1 MNRHAVNQINPRE
14 ENPMSKQTVTRR
26 NMLVATGA
34 GALAAPM
41 IIGSAKAQATVSW
54 KMATAW
60 PGGPLMDIG
69 AKAFAERIEL
79 LSDGRF
85 KVQVFPGGALGNALK
100 VPETVKNG
108 VAECGHTW
116 MGYDWGADTT
126 TCLFGGYAG
135 SFDTE
140 RMLHWIY
147 EAGGLDL
154 QRKFRDE
161 TAGVY
166 STVLFI
172 RTAEVFLHSRKPVRT
187 MADLK
192 GLKLRTA
199 GAWLDMSREMGAAPV
214 TTAGGEVFTA
224 LERGIIDATEWGT
237 LWENISPGFYKVAKY
252 LIIPGVHQP
261 TAPFELCINKQA
273 WAKLTPRDQKLV
285 EVAAKLVTFES
296 WMRIGQEDAKSLD
309 VYKAAGN
316 EIIELAPEVQY
327 ETKKVGLKWAEDQ
340 AAKNKWFKQTLDSQ
354 LAFEKMW
361 AGADRYR
368 KVKVEGS

>member
-1 MNRHAVNQINPRE
+1 MTSRNF
-14 ENPMSKQTVTRR
+14 TRR
-26 NMLVATGA
+26 TVLSGVGA
-34 GALAAPM
+34 GALAAPAV
-41 IIGSAKAQATVSW
+41 IGAAAAQSTVSW

-79 LSDGRF
+79 LTDGKF

-126 TCLFGGYAG
+126 TVLFGGYAG

-147 EAGGLDL
+147 EAGGYDL
-154 QRKFRDE
+154 QKKFRDE
-161 TAGVY
+161 TAGVV
-166 STVLFI
+166 SIPLFI

-187 MADLK
+187 LADLK

-199 GAWLDMSREMGAAPV
+199 GAWLDMSKEMGAAPV
-214 TTAGGEVFTA
+214 TTAGGEIFTA

-273 WAKLTPRDQKLV
+273 WARLTPRDQKLV
-285 EVAAKLVTFES
+285 EVAAKLATFES
-296 WMRIGQEDAKSLD
+296 WTRIGQEDAKSLD
-309 VYKAAGN
+309 VFKAAGN

-327 ETKKVGLKWAEDQ
+327 ETKKVALKWAEDQ
-340 AAKNKWFKQTLDSQ
+340 AGKNKWFKQVLESQ

-361 AGADRYR
+361 SGADRYR
-368 KVKVEGS
+368 KVKVQEG